1 MNCSRCKAKAV
12 GKPPRMNAVGPSSTM
27 NTARPIISQ
36 TLIPLTKRMPS
47 SPTRHEMVYITV
59 TSTMVMD
66 CTTRSLGMPHTECNA
81 LLICRPRKPIGPMVP
96 ATTAIIDVAS
106 ARVPIG
112 PLSARSPNSG

>member
-1 MNCSRCKAKAV
+1 MNCSRCKANAL
-12 GKPPRMNAVGPSSTM
+12 GKPPRMNAVGPSNTM

-36 TLIPLTKRMPS
+36 TLISLTKRMPL
-47 SPTRHEMVYITV
+47 SPTRQDVVYITV

-66 CTTRSLGMPHTECNA
+66 CTTRSLGMPQTECNA

-96 ATTAIIDVAS
+96 ATTAMIEVAS

-112 PLSARSPNSG
+112 PLSARSPNNG